1 MGGVKHVLVMM
12 AVVVLVGLCL
22 PAAGSE
28 RPENEERPAIV
39 EKTIRMQLK
48 KPKGKLTKAD
58 LEKVVSLNLNF
69 TKITDEGL
77 KELPKLKQLTYLRL
91 FSTQITDASLKELA
105 KRQQLTA
112 IDLGSTQ
119 ITDTGLKELA
129 KLEQLA
135 SLNLNNT
142 KVTKA
147 GVAELQ
153 RALPKCGIAHNAEK

>member
-1 MGGVKHVLVMM
+1 MRYIFLMIAMV
-12 AVVVLVGLCL
+12 ALVGLCL
-22 PAAGSE
+22 PAAGAG
-28 RPENEERPAIV
+28 RPENEYRPAIV

-58 LEKVVSLNLNF
+58 LEKVVSINLNF

-91 FSTQITDASLKELA
+91 FSTQITDSSLKELA
-105 KRQQLTA
+105 KLKQLT
-112 IDLGSTQ
+112 
-119 ITDTGLKELA
+119 
-129 KLEQLA
+129 

-153 RALPKCGIAHNAEK
+153 SALPECKITHNAKR

>member
-1 MGGVKHVLVMM
+1 M
-12 AVVVLVGLCL
+12 AAMKTTLIALLALGLCL
-22 PAAGSE
+22 PAAGAE
-28 RPENEERPAIV
+28 RPESEERPAMIV
-39 EKTIRMQLK
+39 EKAIRKQLK
-48 KPKGKLTKAD
+48 KPKGELAKVD

-69 TKITDEGL
+69 TKLTDEGL

-147 GVAELQ
+147 GVAQLQ
-153 RALPKCGIAHNAEK
+153 KALPKCKIISNPKK

>member
-1 MGGVKHVLVMM
+1 MWLMRYIFLMIAMV
-12 AVVVLVGLCL
+12 ALVGLCL
-22 PAAGSE
+22 PAAGAG
-28 RPENEERPAIV
+28 RPENEYRPAIV

-112 IDLGSTQ
+112 IDLGLTQ
-119 ITDTGLKELA
+119 ITDAGLKELA

-147 GVAELQ
+147 GVAEL
-153 RALPKCGIAHNAEK
+153 RKALPKCKIIHNAKK